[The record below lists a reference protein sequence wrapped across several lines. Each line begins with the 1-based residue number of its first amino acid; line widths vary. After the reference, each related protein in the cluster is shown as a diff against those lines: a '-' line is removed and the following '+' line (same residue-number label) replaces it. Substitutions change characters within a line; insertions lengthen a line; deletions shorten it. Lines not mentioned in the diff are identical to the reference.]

1 MFRGRH
7 WCYGLSACHDT
18 YQNYVNNVKPNGEYS
33 LEHWNAHKECEE
45 KYDPQTERTIEER
58 EIKFS
63 YKSYNFVNHISKH
76 LVSVESKAGQKLFR
90 QQFPGPR
97 DKGTPLVIKEYNRN
111 TIVGIFWF
119 KGELEF
125 NHGNGNF
132 KKGPFLFHRLYDEVV
147 NWIMETAD
155 WTHDSKC
162 NAFTSCSCGRPK
174 SLGTKLKFV
183 GHSVFRSD
191 RISSVYIVSNVL

>member
-18 YQNYVNNVKPNGEYS
+18 YQHYLNNQMVNGEYT

-45 KYDPQTERTIEER
+45 KYDTQTERTIEER

-63 YKSYNFVNHISKH
+63 YKSYSFVNHVSKH
-76 LVSVESKAGQKLFR
+76 LVSVES
-90 QQFPGPR
+90 
-97 DKGTPLVIKEYNRN
+97 
-111 TIVGIFWF
+111 
-119 KGELEF
+119 
-125 NHGNGNF
+125 NF
-132 KKGPFLFHRLYDEVV
+132 KKRPLLFHRLYDEVV

-183 GHSVFRSD
+183 GHSVFSGCFKKGD
-191 RISSVYIVSNVL
+191 HC